1 MFHVV
6 ASGDGAVKL
15 AGLYFLYGPP
25 LLEGGDDRLK
35 SHKLAEAVE
44 LGAEGL
50 KVRWEGLRR
59 TPSGLVAADLTI
71 SGDGAAVKYNVYLR
85 GDAIVLQFRSTDRS
99 RVELAARLLRLEGV
113 NVEVKRVK
121 DEDKWYI
128 NAYTDRLAAGREELR
143 NALAEIVKAARD
155 NGWVDEKKAEG
166 WLEKL
171 EEGLTLREGW
181 PKYLVGLARSG
192 ALEVKYQSTSPDSIV
207 QVAQRF
213 RKMGL
218 EEGTHFTV
226 KMPEEGR
233 DGYVYIRREGLERAV
248 WLSVYGSGRQ
258 QELAAEF
265 VKYILRRA
273 WEAGEEVYEKAKKI
287 IEEGRARG
295 SLKLEGFEKEVEV
308 DGRRHVVKVIDGE
321 AVEEDRSG
329 RKLLRIKITAEV
341 HGVKSDYTITY
352 GRYRKINAALGFATA
367 RADAPGGREKDAERF
382 AAVIKALT
390 GREPRVYRKSDGRI
404 IIECYE
410 GHLEGFARYAEL
422 ADTIARWLEET
433 RR

>member
-1 MFHVV
+1 M
-6 ASGDGAVKL
+6 
-15 AGLYFLYGPP
+15 
-25 LLEGGDDRLK
+25 R
-35 SHKLAEAVE
+35 

-59 TPSGLVAADLTI
+59 RTEDGLVAADLTI

-85 GDAIVLQFRSTDRS
+85 EKAIELQFRSTDRS
-99 RVELAARLLRLEGV
+99 RVELAACLLRLEGV

-143 NALAEIVKAARD
+143 NALAKIVNVARD

-218 EEGTHFTV
+218 EEGKHFTV
-226 KMPEEGR
+226 KMPEEGY
-233 DGYVYIRREGLERAV
+233 DGYVYIRREGLERAA

-258 QELAAEF
+258 QELAADF
-265 VKYILRRA
+265 VKYILQRA
-273 WEAGEEVYEKAKKI
+273 EEAGDDVYEKAQKI
-287 IEEGRARG
+287 IEEGCRG
-295 SLKLEGFEKEVEV
+295 
-308 DGRRHVVKVIDGE
+308 
-321 AVEEDRSG
+321 
-329 RKLLRIKITAEV
+329 
-341 HGVKSDYTITY
+341 
-352 GRYRKINAALGFATA
+352 
-367 RADAPGGREKDAERF
+367 AP
-382 AAVIKALT
+382 
-390 GREPRVYRKSDGRI
+390 
-404 IIECYE
+404 
-410 GHLEGFARYAEL
+410 
-422 ADTIARWLEET
+422 
-433 RR
+433 